1 MKQRIKWIDYAK
13 GIAILGVLLLHTG
26 RYLPVG
32 MSGAIGA
39 FDMMLFF
46 FLSGYVFSI
55 RKFTEFGVF
64 LWRRVR
70 TLVIPGLVFGLLFGP
85 LQWALNASIT
95 AHVGLPSNGVKWL
108 LGFVVNLRGRESM
121 GEIPWFL
128 TCLFLMEIGAYAL
141 VRVFDSRECE
151 IPVLIGVAVLT
162 SLAGYGYSVLV
173 HKALPWSGDI
183 AMSLFCF
190 FVLGMIMKRLGV
202 SAVDRLLSPVMLL
215 PAILVFAVAVTLNI
229 VVFNGGVNAY
239 LNEYGNYVCFVVG
252 AVSGIWM
259 ICTLCHA
266 IDYLKPLDNIICRPL
281 TYLGRNTLV
290 IYCVNGL
297 IYPVFIPWLLSGLGL
312 DVGTAVGRA
321 LWVVLAL
328 VINLIICLIA
338 ASLINRFVPELLG
351 RKRN

>member
-1 MKQRIKWIDYAK
+1 MNQRVVWIDYAK
-13 GIAILGVLLLHTG
+13 GIAILGVLLLHMEG
-26 RYLPVG
+26 HLA
-32 MSGAIGA
+32 SGLSYVINA

-55 RKFTEFGVF
+55 RQASSFYGF

-70 TLVIPGLVFGLLFGP
+70 TLVIPGLVFGMLSLP
-85 LQWALNASIT
+85 LQWILNALTT
-95 AHVGLPSNGVKWL
+95 AYAGLPSNGVKWL
-108 LGFVVNLRGRESM
+108 LGFVVNLRGREGM

-128 TCLFLMEIGAYAL
+128 ACLFLMEIGAYVL
-141 VRVFDSRECE
+141 VRVFDSREYE
-151 IPVLIGVAVLT
+151 VPVLVGVAVLT
-162 SLAGYGYSVLV
+162 SLVGYGYSVLV

-190 FVLGMIMKRLGV
+190 FIFGMIVKRLGKGI
-202 SAVDRLLSPVMLL
+202 VDRLLTPMALV
-215 PAILVFAVAVTLNI
+215 PAILVFAVAATLN
-229 VVFNGGVNAY
+229 VMVFDEGVNAY

-259 ICTLCHA
+259 VCALCRA
-266 IDYLKPLDNIICRPL
+266 IEHLKPLDSIVRRPL

-312 DVGTAVGRA
+312 DAGTAVGRA

-328 VINLIICLIA
+328 VINLIVCLIA